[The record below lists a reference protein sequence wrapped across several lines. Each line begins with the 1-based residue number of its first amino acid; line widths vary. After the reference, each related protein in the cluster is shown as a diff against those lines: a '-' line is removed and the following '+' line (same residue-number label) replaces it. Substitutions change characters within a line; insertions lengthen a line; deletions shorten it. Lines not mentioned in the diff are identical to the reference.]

1 MPCILLQV
9 WGPAKQW
16 RLWHM
21 VPMTKSCQVT
31 WHIWLF
37 GTPIF
42 APVVRVFL
50 FYLSST
56 EIAGDGEFLE
66 LLNMSHERSSWL
78 VDMCTYISI
87 LWILKT
93 DCVRKGLYY
102 LVVHH
107 RDLAIV
113 MALWH
118 SRSTSTCSVLGSF
131 CFLRLMWLIHHLII
145 MPYNPVVSFKGL
157 LWESLH
163 AFMGFRLRTCL
174 KPCDGTWDPERFFC
188 ALRMFAGFS
197 RYKLIDVVRLNWLL
211 L

>member
-1 MPCILLQV
+1 
-9 WGPAKQW
+9 
-16 RLWHM
+16 M

-87 LWILKT
+87 LWILKM

-145 MPYNPVVSFKGL
+145 MPYNPSCFFQGPPVRIFACIHGL
-157 LWESLH
+157 QTEDLSSSL
-163 AFMGFRLRTCL
+163 ATVPGILR
-174 KPCDGTWDPERFFC
+174 DFFC

-197 RYKLIDVVRLNWLL
+197 RYKLIDGVRLNWLL